1 MGSLIELMLFEN
13 CLDSA
18 RAAIE
23 CGVDQFLIDWECL
36 GKEERQNDFDTE
48 IRPGTAADLR
58 AIAALPEARTWCR
71 INGFGP
77 NTAEE
82 IETAVAAGAAGIFLP
97 MVRSPREVEMF
108 LQRVAKR
115 CATGILVETLEAFT
129 TALDLAAL
137 PLERVYF
144 GLNDFAISRG
154 STSIF
159 LALLDGSVERT
170 RDIFAERDF
179 GFGGI
184 TTVDAGYPVPSKRL
198 IEEMARLDC
207 QFSFLRRSFR
217 RDTVYREPKDVVA
230 GIHRYWQ
237 HCRERD
243 RATVR
248 LDRIKLEACLRHV
261 CG

>member
-1 MGSLIELMLFEN
+1 MVPLIELMLFEN
-13 CLDSA
+13 CSNSA
-18 RAAIE
+18 RTAIE

-36 GKEERQNDFDTE
+36 GKEERQDGFDTE

-58 AIAALPEARTWCR
+58 AIAALPKARAWCR

-82 IETAVAAGAAGIFLP
+82 IETAAAAGASGIFLP

-108 LQRVAKR
+108 LQRVAGR
-115 CATGILVETLEAFT
+115 CATGIFVETVEAFA

-159 LALLDGSVERT
+159 LAMLDGSVERM
-170 RDIFAERDF
+170 RDIFAKKDF

-184 TTVDAGYPVPSKRL
+184 TAVDAGYPVPSKRL

-217 RDTVYREPKDVVA
+217 RDTMHREPKDVVA

-243 RATVR
+243 PATIR